1 MVEQENISEE
11 QLKQIENYNPV
22 NLMLTETTGI
32 VALAAIVFF
41 LLFALLR
48 AQKRIEELQ
57 EQLSPKIEA

>member
-32 VALAAIVFF
+32 VALAAIAFF

-57 EQLSPKIEA
+57 ERLSSEIEA